1 MSRVSRPIDVE
12 DVRLYARADTSYEE
26 RLLNRLCDEV
36 DRLRAALRAAR
47 FVADHW
53 RKAALQYEN
62 TRLMAHPLNLVLNA
76 LDGATDPT
84 MLGIEPEA
92 HDAFRAALGAPG
104 GES

>member
-1 MSRVSRPIDVE
+1 MSEPIDT
-12 DVRLYARADTSYEE
+12 DAVRSYAEGCKVYDE
-26 RLLNRLCDEV
+26 RLFNRLCDEV

-92 HDAFRAALGAPG
+92 HDAFRAALLGAPG